1 MPPATMTLS
10 GKRYI
15 VLPEREYRDL
25 KARAGNGAAR
35 PNSTRTPAKK
45 RRLTKQDLGDI
56 AESKRRL
63 AESSVRITH
72 EELVRSLGL

>member
-15 VLPEREYRDL
+15 VLPEREYREL

-35 PNSTRTPAKK
+35 STSTHSKAKT
-45 RRLTKQDLGDI
+45 RRPTKQDLGDI
-56 AESKRRL
+56 AESKRRM
-63 AESSVRITH
+63 AEPSVPF
-72 EELVRSLGL
+72 EQVRARLGL